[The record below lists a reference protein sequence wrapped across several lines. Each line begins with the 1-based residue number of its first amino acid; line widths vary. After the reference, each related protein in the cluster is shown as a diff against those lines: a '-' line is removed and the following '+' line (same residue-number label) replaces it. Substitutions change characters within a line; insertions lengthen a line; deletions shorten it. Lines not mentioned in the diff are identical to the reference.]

1 MLGKLLAKSKSAPK
15 TEGESESGKTQSSSS
30 GSSALFG
37 KLLVKKKPPL
47 LGVDL
52 SASSVKILEVSKAGE
67 HYRVERYAVE
77 PMPQNAMVE
86 HSITEVEQVAQAMA
100 RAVKRSGTRIKHVAL
115 AVPGSHVISKV
126 VSMPAGLSD
135 RDLQTQIEME
145 ADRHIPYPLDEVNMD
160 FQVLGPSQEGG
171 EQVSVLL
178 AACRKEIVD
187 DYVAVA
193 NAAGLTPLVIDIE
206 TYAMENAYGL
216 ISRGLPGGGMEKTV
230 AVLDVGATTTTIN
243 VMHNGHSVY
252 TRDHTFGGR
261 QLTEEIQRR
270 YGLSYEEAGLAKK
283 QGGLPDNYQTDV
295 LRPFMEAMCQ
305 EIMRALQFF
314 YSSSPFNS
322 VDQILLAGG
331 CAQIPGIDELATSRI
346 GASTVIA
353 NPFSTMS
360 LASRIKPQMLSADA
374 PSLMVS
380 CGLALRGYD
389 E

>member
-1 MLGKLLAKSKSAPK
+1 MLGKLLAKKKSAPA
-15 TEGESESGKTQSSSS
+15 GPVGDRRASPVF
-30 GSSALFG
+30 AAFG
-37 KLLVKKKPPL
+37 KLVAKKKPPL
-47 LGVDL
+47 LGIDL
-52 SASSVKILEVSKAGE
+52 SPSSVKVLELSKTGE
-67 HYRVERYAVE
+67 HFRVERYAVE

-86 HSITEVEQVAQAMA
+86 HNITEVEQVAQAMS
-100 RAVKRSGTRIKHVAL
+100 RAVKRSGSRLKHVAL

-126 VSMPAGLSD
+126 VTMPAGLSD
-135 RDLQTQIEME
+135 RDMQTQIEME

-160 FQVLGPSQEGG
+160 FFALGPTAGNVDQEN
-171 EQVSVLL
+171 VLL

-193 NAAGLTPLVIDIE
+193 EAAGLTPMVIDIE
-206 TYAMENAYGL
+206 TYAMENAHGM
-216 ISRGLPGGGMEKTV
+216 IAQNFAGGGMERTV
-230 AVLDVGATTTTIN
+230 AVMDVGATTTTIN
-243 VMHNGHSVY
+243 VIHNNRSVY

-331 CAQIPGIDELATSRI
+331 CSQIAGIDELVASRV
-346 GASTVIA
+346 GVTAAVA
-353 NPFSTMS
+353 NPFSNMS

-380 CGLALRGYD
+380 CGLALRGFD

>member
-1 MLGKLLAKSKSAPK
+1 MLGKLLAKKSSPK
-15 TEGESESGKTQSSSS
+15 ADDGAGPAASL
-30 GSSALFG
+30 SALFG
-37 KLLVKKKPPL
+37 KLVSKKQQPM
-47 LGVDL
+47 LGVDI
-52 SASSVKILEVSKAGE
+52 SASSIKVLELSKAGD
-67 HYRVERYAVE
+67 HHRVERYAVE

-86 HSITEVEQVAQAMA
+86 HSITEVEQVAHAMG
-100 RAVKRSGTRIKHVAL
+100 RAVKRSGSRLKHVAL

-126 VSMPAGLSD
+126 VSMPGGMND
-135 RDLQTQIEME
+135 RELQTQIEME

-160 FQVLGPSQEGG
+160 FQVLGPTSEGSD
-171 EQVSVLL
+171 QVNVLL

-193 NAAGLTPLVIDIE
+193 NAAGLTPLVVDIE

-216 ISRGLPGGGMEKTV
+216 IASNMAGGGMEKTI

-243 VMHNGHSVY
+243 VMHDRRSVY

-314 YSSSPFNS
+314 YSSSPFNA
-322 VDQILLAGG
+322 VDQIIMAGG
-331 CAQIPGIDELATSRI
+331 CAQIAGIDELVSARVGVPT
-346 GASTVIA
+346 TVA
-353 NPFSTMS
+353 NPFATMS
-360 LASRIKPQMLSADA
+360 LAARIKPQILSADA

-380 CGLALRGYD
+380 CGLAIRGF
-389 E
+389 EQ

>member
-1 MLGKLLAKSKSAPK
+1 MLGKLLARNKSPSP
-15 TEGESESGKTQSSSS
+15 SDSGGDTSSFFAS
-30 GSSALFG
+30 FG
-37 KLLVKKKPPL
+37 KLVAKKKPPL
-47 LGVDL
+47 LGIDI
-52 SASSVKILEVSKAGE
+52 SASSVKVLELSKAGE
-67 HYRVERYAVE
+67 HFRVERYAVE

-86 HSITEVEQVAQAMA
+86 HSITEVEQVAAAMG
-100 RAVKRSGTRIKHVAL
+100 RAVKRSGSRLKHVAL

-126 VSMPAGLSD
+126 LAMPAGLSD
-135 RDLQTQIEME
+135 RDMQTQIEME

-160 FQVLGPSQEGG
+160 FFVLGPTSEGAD
-171 EQVSVLL
+171 QVNVLL

-187 DYVAVA
+187 DYIAVA
-193 NAAGLTPLVIDIE
+193 EGAGLTPVVIDIE
-206 TYAMENAYGL
+206 TYAIENSYSL
-216 ISRGLPGGGMEKTV
+216 IARNMVGGGMEKTV
-230 AVLDVGATTTTIN
+230 VLMDVGATTTTIN
-243 VMHNGHSVY
+243 VMHNSRSVY

-331 CAQIPGIDELATSRI
+331 CSQIAGIEELVSARV
-346 GASTVIA
+346 GVPAVVA

-374 PSLMVS
+374 PSLMIS
-380 CGLALRGYD
+380 CGLSLRGFD
-389 E
+389 Q